1 MKIYLTLYKNRPT
14 CDLKEKKRY
23 FLYMKAK
30 TPSQSSIND
39 YAYRIFPND
48 LNSHGTAFGGMI
60 MAILD
65 RIASIVAERHS
76 GRDCVTVCVDSL
88 TFLAPAK
95 HGEILVFKASITRS
109 WNTSME
115 IGVKVLSESINRPEK
130 IHIVSAHFV
139 FVALDDEGNTTA
151 VPPVHPETNDEKRR
165 FENAEV
171 RRTSRIQVKRKTHSS

>member
-1 MKIYLTLYKNRPT
+1 
-14 CDLKEKKRY
+14 
-23 FLYMKAK
+23 MKAK
-30 TPSQSSIND
+30 TPSESSIDD

-76 GRDCVTVCVDSL
+76 GKECVTVCVDSF

-95 HGEILVFKASITRS
+95 HGEILIFKASITRS
-109 WNTSME
+109 WNSSME
-115 IGVKVLSESINRPEK
+115 IGVKVLAESINRPKK

-139 FVALDDEGNTTA
+139 FVALDSKGKPTK
-151 VPPVHPETNDEKRR
+151 VPPVLPETSDEKRR
-165 FENAEV
+165 YENAEV
-171 RRTSRIQVKRKTHSS
+171 RRTSRIHVKRKIQSS

>member
-1 MKIYLTLYKNRPT
+1 
-14 CDLKEKKRY
+14 
-23 FLYMKAK
+23 MKAK
-30 TPSQSSIND
+30 APSQSSIND

-76 GRDCVTVCVDSL
+76 GKDCVTVCVDSF
-88 TFLAPAK
+88 TFLAPAR
-95 HGEILVFKASITRS
+95 HGEILIFKAAITRS

-115 IGVKVLSESINRPEK
+115 IGVKVLAESINRPEK
-130 IHIVSAHFV
+130 THIVSAHFV
-139 FVALDDEGNTTA
+139 FVALDNKGKPTP
-151 VPPVHPETNDEKRR
+151 VPPVHPETSDEKRR

-171 RRTSRIQVKRKTHSS
+171 RRTSRIQVKRKIQSS

>member
-1 MKIYLTLYKNRPT
+1 MRFKGE
-14 CDLKEKKRY
+14 KEIL
-23 FLYMKAK
+23 FYMKAK
-30 TPSQSSIND
+30 TPSQSSIDD

-76 GRDCVTVCVDSL
+76 GRDCVTVCVDSF

-95 HGEILVFKASITRS
+95 HGEILIFKAAITRS

-115 IGVKVLSESINRPEK
+115 IGIKVLSESINRPEK
-130 IHIVSAHFV
+130 THIVSAHFV
-139 FVALDDEGNTTA
+139 FVALDDNGKPTA
-151 VPPVHPETNDEKRR
+151 VPSVYPETKDEKRR

-171 RRTSRIQVKRKTHSS
+171 RRTSRIQVKRKTHS